1 MNTRA
6 LLAGALVL
14 GVAGAVALLS
24 SAPAKPARPE
34 PGPASVATPAPAA
47 GAESA
52 AAPATATPPTATAP
66 SAREPFTKASECKSC
81 HETEYAEWQESM
93 HGRAWTDPM
102 VQALSNGFRMSE
114 CIDCHAP
121 MPIFTT
127 GISARVAPRQ
137 HSRGDGVDCLTCHLM
152 DDGVSVA
159 ATHAPDTSKVAGAC
173 RPTAVPEMST
183 PAACAGCHNQH
194 QTVDEL
200 AASGLA
206 KTCSDC
212 HMPASARGEGKPGRS
227 HRWPGAHSLEMH
239 QKAVTLDLSIA
250 DGALHAKVS
259 NVGAGHQVPT
269 DARHRSYNVYVS
281 AWDEHG
287 NALLADRMIG
297 EFRLYYR
304 DDFRPSTQIAYGKSS
319 EAKWPLP
326 EGLKGKAKVRLA
338 YALNPEELAAKRVL
352 TVAEKEIA
360 FP

>member
-6 LLAGALVL
+6 VLAGVLVL
-14 GVAGAVALLS
+14 VLAVAGGVALLS
-24 SAPAKPARPE
+24 SPSKKPIPE
-34 PGPASVATPAPAA
+34 PSPAA
-47 GAESA
+47 GTRDAFS
-52 AAPATATPPTATAP
+52 
-66 SAREPFTKASECKSC
+66 KASECKAC
-81 HETEYAEWQESM
+81 HEAEYAEWQESM

-127 GISARVAPRQ
+127 GIGARVAPRQ

-159 ATHAPDTSKVAGAC
+159 STHAVDTSKVAGAC
-173 RPTAVPEMST
+173 KPTLVKEMST

-200 AASGLA
+200 AASGL
-206 KTCSDC
+206 KETCSDC
-212 HMPASARGEGKPGRS
+212 HMAAAKRGAIDGRS
-227 HRWPGAHSLEMH
+227 HKWPGAHSLEMH

-287 NALLADRMIG
+287 NPLLADRMIG

-304 DDFRPSTQIAYGKSS
+304 DDFRPSTQIAYGKSG
-319 EAKWPLP
+319 EAKWTLP
-326 EGLKGKAKVRLA
+326 EGLKGKVKVRLA

-352 TVAEKEIA
+352 TVSEKEIA